1 MHMLVFVLIVHCHL
15 AYTRMHYTHSRYPL
29 PPAPALFSRTGRLI
43 FSGGHPSGAVLVW
56 HVDAEVGSVIGEA
69 AMYGH
74 SAPVTC
80 LATCNLEQTGTEILL
95 SGSADCTAII
105 WCLRRLNSLRAFQ
118 TPRPD
123 RLPQQVLR
131 GHVTP
136 ITACAV
142 DDSLSLALTCSRG
155 SALLHCIEG
164 QGLLHSIQQGL
175 AECDITA
182 AGLSSLGYAVI
193 ASTRALDAHSST
205 NSTNSSSSSGS
216 ASGSR
221 LATYTVNGALVCEL
235 QYDLQHSA
243 VITSLNVV
251 GHGELV
257 TLALTSPNVTADVA
271 PRNLVEVRSVCDL
284 ALVWAMPSSTAQL
297 MMTAVTPSHY
307 SCSSQQQQQSLDV
320 QCVEVGPSIDAPI
333 LLCCG
338 MSDGGILLHAL
349 LDAEPWLKHQVTGAV
364 GTIINAPVKIVQ
376 GTVQT
381 AQNIV
386 SIVHYVVY

>member
-1 MHMLVFVLIVHCHL
+1 VHTL
-15 AYTRMHYTHSRYPL
+15 LPLHSRYPL

-56 HVDAEVGSVIGEA
+56 HVDAEVGAVIGEA

-80 LATCNLEQTGTEILL
+80 LATCNLELSGQEILL
-95 SGSADCTAII
+95 SGSADCTAVL

-123 RLPQQVLR
+123 RLPLQVLR

-136 ITACAV
+136 ITACAI

-155 SALLHCIEG
+155 RALLHCIEG

-182 AGLSSLGYAVI
+182 AGLSCLGYAII
-193 ASTRALDAHSST
+193 ASTRASDAHSS
-205 NSTNSSSSSGS
+205 STNSSSSSTS
-216 ASGSR
+216 SNSSGSR

-243 VITSLNVV
+243 VITNLNVV

-257 TLALTSPNVTADVA
+257 TLALTSSTVTADVA

-284 ALVWAMPSSTAQL
+284 ALVWALPSNTAQL
-297 MMTAVTPSHY
+297 MAAVTPSHY
-307 SCSSQQQQQSLDV
+307 SSSSSSSQQQHALDV

-338 MSDGGILLHAL
+338 MSDGGILVHAL
-349 LDAEPWLKHQVTGAV
+349 LDAEPWIKHQVTGAV

-376 GTVQT
+376 TTVQT

-386 SIVHYVVY
+386 SSSCMIT